1 MSLQGNLTDFSLAEI
16 FQMLSTSKKTGTLQI
31 VNQEEAEGNVY
42 FNAGEVFFATSNWHR
57 ESLGSRLVKSKKIT
71 EEQLDKALE
80 VQAKDKSG
88 KRLGKILIELGSIT
102 DEVLNTFIQTQIQ
115 DTIFDLFRWSEGDF
129 SFLPD
134 QFPTEEDIG
143 IHLSIDNIILEATR
157 KLEQWERIKQKI
169 PALDMVFQMAE
180 APGEGERDIVLKPLE
195 WKLLRKI
202 DGRRDI
208 NELSKILDLTDFET
222 CRIIYGLF
230 SVGLLEKVGEDK
242 GSLKTEG

>member
-16 FQMLSTSKKTGTLQI
+16 FQMLSRSKKTGTLRI
-31 VNQEEAEGNVY
+31 VNQEGHEGSVY
-42 FNAGEVFFATSNWHR
+42 FKEGDVFFAISNWRR
-57 ESLGSRLVKSKKIT
+57 ESLGNRLVKRKKIT
-71 EEQLDKALE
+71 EEQLNQALK
-80 VQAKDKSG
+80 VQQSKDSG
-88 KRLGKILIELGSIT
+88 KRLGKILVEMGAIDAKTLEA
-102 DEVLNTFIQTQIQ
+102 FIQNQIE

-129 SFLPD
+129 NFLAN

-143 IHLSIDNIILEATR
+143 IHVSIDNIILEATR

-169 PALDMVFQMAE
+169 PSLDIVFQMSE

-202 DGRRDI
+202 DGQRDL
-208 NELSKILDLTDFET
+208 NELAKILDLSDFET

-230 SVGLLEKVGEDK
+230 SVGLLERVESKRSDN
-242 GSLKTEG
+242 TD